1 MDSWD
6 RDDLLLIDQSSGKE
20 YPSRYL
26 SDSDRSMSHYASI
39 SSMNDAEVNDA
50 EEYISVYGLHEALYN
65 AVSDGQPK
73 SVVQYIHQ
81 ASGFDDD
88 ALEEVAS
95 DFDVGLD
102 DIKREFLLK

>member
-1 MDSWD
+1 M
-6 RDDLLLIDQSSGKE
+6 
-20 YPSRYL
+20 
-26 SDSDRSMSHYASI
+26 
-39 SSMNDAEVNDA
+39 
-50 EEYISVYGLHEALYN
+50 YGLHEALYN

-102 DIKREFLLK
+102 DIQREFLLK

>member
-1 MDSWD
+1 M
-6 RDDLLLIDQSSGKE
+6 
-20 YPSRYL
+20 
-26 SDSDRSMSHYASI
+26 SDER
-39 SSMNDAEVNDA
+39 VNEA
-50 EEYISVYGLHEALYN
+50 EEYIRVFGLHEGLYN

-95 DFDVGLD
+95 NFDVGLD